1 MAMATE
7 TTVVAQGVGD
17 DAPRRSRATM
27 VLAMV
32 ALDMMMM
39 VDTTIVVTGGMS
51 AMAAMTLAIGR
62 TLVAVMAVLLDADA
76 RRRWVA
82 RPVLLL
88 HAL

>member
-7 TTVVAQGVGD
+7 TTVAARGVGD
-17 DAPRRSRATM
+17 DAPRRSRAAM

-32 ALDMMMM
+32 ALDMMM
-39 VDTTIVVTGGMS
+39 VDATIVVTGGVS
-51 AMAAMTLAIGR
+51 AMAMMTLAVGR

-76 RRRWVA
+76 RRGWVA